1 MDGAAGA
8 RPERRPACPRPR
20 SVRRLHGSI
29 GWSQHGQ
36 GIRFR
41 PQSDE
46 GGVLDRARPPQQGH
60 DPVPTKSRDHLR
72 AKTAQFLG
80 DEGRCPTF
88 AEPRLRHRM
97 QPLDSAT
104 ALGLLCAS
112 PVGDGRVHFVAPKD
126 NPLMQPF
133 LCRWIRNKATGDTP
147 TVCRRIGPCQTPVM
161 ASGATNPSSAA
172 RYSSDRTQRPSR
184 SICSNKRSRSSAEN
198 GSSSSASST
207 SEMTRPRWRNS

>member
-8 RPERRPACPRPR
+8 RPERSPACPGRDPSGVCTVPSAGPSMGKASGSVRNPMKGASLTALAPR
-20 SVRRLHGSI
+20 S
-29 GWSQHGQ
+29 
-36 GIRFR
+36 
-41 PQSDE
+41 
-46 GGVLDRARPPQQGH
+46 
-60 DPVPTKSRDHLR
+60 R

-97 QPLDSAT
+97 QPRDSAT

-112 PVGDGRVHFVAPKD
+112 PVGDGRVHFVAPKN

-184 SICSNKRSRSSAEN
+184 SICSNKRSRSSAGN

-207 SEMTRPRWRNS
+207 SDMTRPRWRNS